1 MACGELQ
8 KRLLIIRSA
17 MNHTTRKYPRPGS
30 RSWAHH
36 TEGSADAVRS
46 AAGKHTHH
54 KGAGPEQLLLRRQ
67 RTPGGGAGPVCW
79 RSEPGDC
86 VRRLAARSV
95 VLAKQG
101 AAHCLYRRFHP
112 EPQRI
117 ACSTLLQQ
125 HFPAIDPVDSHGVRH
140 TGPCGLPLPIH
151 QIEDQRG

>member
-36 TEGSADAVRS
+36 TEGSAGAVRL

-54 KGAGPEQLLLRRQ
+54 KGAGPEQLPLRRQ
-67 RTPGGGAGPVCW
+67 RTPAGGADQVCW
-79 RSEPGDC
+79 RSEPGAC

-101 AAHCLYRRFHP
+101 AAHCLYRRFHS

-117 ACSTLLQQ
+117 ASSTLLQQ
-125 HFPAIDPVDSHGVRH
+125 YFPTIDPVDSHGVRH
-140 TGPCGLPLPIH
+140 TRPSRLPLPIH

>member
-36 TEGSADAVRS
+36 TEGSAGAVRS

-54 KGAGPEQLLLRRQ
+54 KGAGPEQLRLRRQ
-67 RTPGGGAGPVCW
+67 RTPGGGADQVCW
-79 RSEPGDC
+79 RSEPGAC

-101 AAHCLYRRFHP
+101 AAHCLYRRFHS

-117 ACSTLLQQ
+117 ASSTLLQQ
-125 HFPAIDPVDSHGVRH
+125 YFPTIDPVDSHGVRH
-140 TGPCGLPLPIH
+140 TRPSRLPLPIH